1 MWDLFTYRVFTADR
15 QREAQ
20 RDAAR
25 FRLAQA
31 AEEGRRMN
39 GTRSGSPDAGL
50 GEAAPWW
57 AILRA
62 LRRRARTAFGP
73 SSLRREPAAVPRG
86 NPDGCADQA

>member
-25 FRLAQA
+25 FRLARA
-31 AEEGRRMN
+31 AEEGRQGN

-57 AILRA
+57 AVLRG
-62 LRRRARTAFGP
+62 LRRRARPPFA
-73 SSLRREPAAVPRG
+73 SSCLRAPVAHAVGTEPERPPA
-86 NPDGCADQA
+86 